1 MNIKDIN
8 LKTIKIE
15 GISKRYYPDC
25 VNSYCAYVE
34 YKSGIP
40 LNDIELDIFND
51 QYIEKIQELARKQD
65 FEG

>member
-15 GISKRYYPDC
+15 GISKRDYPDC
-25 VNSYCAYVE
+25 VDSYCAYAE

-40 LNDIELDIFND
+40 LNDIDLDIFND
-51 QYIEKIQELARKQD
+51 QFSDVVQEMAREEI
-65 FEG
+65 F